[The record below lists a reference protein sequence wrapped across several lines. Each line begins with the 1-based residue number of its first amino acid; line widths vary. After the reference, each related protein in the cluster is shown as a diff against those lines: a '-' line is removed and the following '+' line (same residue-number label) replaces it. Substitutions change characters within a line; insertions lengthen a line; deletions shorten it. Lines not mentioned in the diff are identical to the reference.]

1 MGMSRLKDEI
11 RQNKPFSSLEEEA
24 FLNLVRTSNEQWLA
38 LTSVLRKEAELT
50 PTQYN
55 ALRIL
60 RGAGAQGLPCR
71 EVGER
76 MVTREPD
83 VTRLLDRLED
93 RGLVH
98 RQRSDRDRRVVEA
111 TITDAGEARLAELD
125 DPVLAAL
132 SRQLGHLG
140 EEDLHRL
147 IGILEKIRE
156 AAAR

>member
-1 MGMSRLKDEI
+1 MVG
-11 RQNKPFSSLEEEA
+11 
-24 FLNLVRTSNEQWLA
+24 T
-38 LTSVLRKEAELT
+38 EAELT

-60 RGAGAQGLPCR
+60 RGAGTAGLPCR

-111 TITDAGEARLAELD
+111 TITPVGLERLGELD
-125 DPVLAAL
+125 GPVLKAL
-132 SRQLGHLG
+132 EGQLSHLG
-140 EEDLHRL
+140 EESLRGL
-147 IGILEKIRE
+147 IGILEQIRE
-156 AAAR
+156 GAAR